1 MNITLVIL
9 YSYLLGSIP
18 FGLIYAKIA
27 GLGDVRNIGSGN
39 IGATNVLR
47 TGNKQVAAYTLLS
60 DIAKGSIAVLI
71 TNKFFSEYSLLSF
84 LIVYLGHIFPVW
96 LKFKGGKG
104 VATFIGG
111 ILITNYILGLVF
123 LITWGVIAKIF
134 KISSLSAIM
143 AFIVTLVIT
152 FVFYDFNLTLLMFF
166 FTVFSIY
173 THRDNIKRIISGDE
187 SKIKL
192 NKSTIL
198 LLSNNIKLTIIKI
211 FETRF
216 CYEFSNCGKSCKS
229 KND

>member
-1 MNITLVIL
+1 MNTTLVIL

-134 KISSLSAIM
+134 KISSLSAII

-187 SKIKL
+187 SKIKT
-192 NKSTIL
+192 K
-198 LLSNNIKLTIIKI
+198 
-211 FETRF
+211 
-216 CYEFSNCGKSCKS
+216 
-229 KND
+229 

>member
-71 TNKFFSEYSLLSF
+71 TNKFFNEYSLLSF

-134 KISSLSAIM
+134 KISSLSAII

-152 FVFYDFNLTLLMFF
+152 FIFYDFNLTLLMFF

-187 SKIKL
+187 SRINTK
-192 NKSTIL
+192 
-198 LLSNNIKLTIIKI
+198 
-211 FETRF
+211 
-216 CYEFSNCGKSCKS
+216 
-229 KND
+229 

>member
-27 GLGDVRNIGSGN
+27 GLGDVTNIGSGN

-123 LITWGVIAKIF
+123 LITWGVIAKVF
-134 KISSLSAIM
+134 KISSLSAII

-166 FTVFSIY
+166 FTLFSVY

-187 SKIKL
+187 SKIKT
-192 NKSTIL
+192 K
-198 LLSNNIKLTIIKI
+198 
-211 FETRF
+211 
-216 CYEFSNCGKSCKS
+216 
-229 KND
+229 

>member
-1 MNITLVIL
+1 MDIATVLA

-18 FGLIYAKIA
+18 FGLIYTKIA

-47 TGNKQVAAYTLLS
+47 TGNKQIAAYTLLS

-71 TNKFFSEYSLLSF
+71 SKKFFNEYTLLSF
-84 LIVYLGHIFPVW
+84 LVVYLGHIFPIW

-111 ILITNYILGLVF
+111 ILIVNYVLGLIF

-134 KISSLSAIM
+134 KISSLSAII
-143 AFIVTLVIT
+143 AFIVTLIVT
-152 FVFYDFNLTLLMFF
+152 FIIYDFNLTLLMFF

-173 THRDNIKRIISGDE
+173 THRDNIKRIVSGEE
-187 SKIKL
+187 SKIKT
-192 NKSTIL
+192 K
-198 LLSNNIKLTIIKI
+198 
-211 FETRF
+211 
-216 CYEFSNCGKSCKS
+216 
-229 KND
+229 

>member
-134 KISSLSAIM
+134 KISSLSAII

-152 FVFYDFNLTLLMFF
+152 FVFYDFNLSLLMFF

-187 SKIKL
+187 SKIKT
-192 NKSTIL
+192 K
-198 LLSNNIKLTIIKI
+198 
-211 FETRF
+211 
-216 CYEFSNCGKSCKS
+216 
-229 KND
+229 

>member
-18 FGLIYAKIA
+18 FGLIYAKVA

-123 LITWGVIAKIF
+123 LITWGVIAKVF
-134 KISSLSAIM
+134 KISSLSAII
-143 AFIVTLVIT
+143 AFIVTLVVT
-152 FVFYDFNLTLLMFF
+152 FIFYDFNLTLLMFF

-187 SKIKL
+187 SKINTK
-192 NKSTIL
+192 
-198 LLSNNIKLTIIKI
+198 
-211 FETRF
+211 
-216 CYEFSNCGKSCKS
+216 
-229 KND
+229 

>member
-134 KISSLSAIM
+134 KISSLSAII
-143 AFIVTLVIT
+143 AFIVTLFVT
-152 FVFYDFNLTLLMFF
+152 FVFYDFNLSLLMFF

-187 SKIKL
+187 SKIKT
-192 NKSTIL
+192 K
-198 LLSNNIKLTIIKI
+198 
-211 FETRF
+211 
-216 CYEFSNCGKSCKS
+216 
-229 KND
+229 

>member
-134 KISSLSAIM
+134 KISSLSAII

-152 FVFYDFNLTLLMFF
+152 FAFYDFNLTLLMFF

-187 SKIKL
+187 SKIKT
-192 NKSTIL
+192 K
-198 LLSNNIKLTIIKI
+198 
-211 FETRF
+211 
-216 CYEFSNCGKSCKS
+216 
-229 KND
+229 

>member
-1 MNITLVIL
+1 MDITLVIL

-134 KISSLSAIM
+134 KISSLSAII
-143 AFIVTLVIT
+143 AFIVTLVVT
-152 FVFYDFNLTLLMFF
+152 FIFYDFNLTLLMFF

-187 SKIKL
+187 SKIKT
-192 NKSTIL
+192 K
-198 LLSNNIKLTIIKI
+198 
-211 FETRF
+211 
-216 CYEFSNCGKSCKS
+216 
-229 KND
+229 

>member
-123 LITWGVIAKIF
+123 LITWGVIAKVF
-134 KISSLSAIM
+134 KISSLSAII
-143 AFIVTLVIT
+143 AFIFTLVIT

-187 SKIKL
+187 SKIKT
-192 NKSTIL
+192 K
-198 LLSNNIKLTIIKI
+198 
-211 FETRF
+211 
-216 CYEFSNCGKSCKS
+216 
-229 KND
+229 

>member
-96 LKFKGGKG
+96 LMFKGGKG

-111 ILITNYILGLVF
+111 ILITNYILGLIF
-123 LITWGVIAKIF
+123 LITWGVVAKIF
-134 KISSLSAIM
+134 KISSLSAII

-166 FTVFSIY
+166 FTVFSFY

-187 SKIKL
+187 SKIKT
-192 NKSTIL
+192 K
-198 LLSNNIKLTIIKI
+198 
-211 FETRF
+211 
-216 CYEFSNCGKSCKS
+216 
-229 KND
+229 